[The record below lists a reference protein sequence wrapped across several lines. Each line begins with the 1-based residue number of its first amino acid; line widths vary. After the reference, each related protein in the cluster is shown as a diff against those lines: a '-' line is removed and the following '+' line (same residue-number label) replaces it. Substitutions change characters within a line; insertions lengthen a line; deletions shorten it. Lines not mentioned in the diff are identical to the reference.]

1 MLTVHTSTDTSDDHS
16 PVHTTPKDQVV
27 CAPDFGHRHHAREA
41 GAAARSAARGGWLQT
56 LGKVG
61 YAAQGVVW
69 LLLGWIALQLALG
82 SASSGEATQQGAL
95 ARLADNALGRVLL
108 VVMIVG
114 LVAYAVW
121 QVVEAVWGHTHQEDK
136 KRLAKRIGSAGKAVL
151 SLALAATAVGLLA
164 GSGGGSSSPEQ
175 ATSGV
180 LGVPGG
186 VALVVAVGLAL
197 LVLGAYLVY
206 RGVTASF
213 REKLEPGVDR
223 RVIAA
228 GRVGYAGRGVA
239 VAVVGVLLVLAA
251 ARHDPAQA
259 GGLDAAFTALLRLPL
274 GAVVLGAV
282 ALALM
287 FCGVYQVVVARHLV
301 EG

>member
-1 MLTVHTSTDTSDDHS
+1 MTDGI
-16 PVHTTPKDQVV
+16 Q
-27 CAPDFGHRHHAREA
+27 HHARKAE
-41 GAAARSAARGGWLQT
+41 AAARSSARGGWLQT

-82 SASSGEATQQGAL
+82 SGSSEEATQQGAL

-108 VVMIVG
+108 VVMVVG
-114 LVAYAVW
+114 LVAYGVW
-121 QVVEAVWGHTHQEDK
+121 QAVEAIWGHTRQEQK
-136 KRLAKRIGSAGKAVL
+136 KRLAKRVASAGKAVL
-151 SLALAATAVGLLA
+151 SLALAATAVGLLVGSRG
-164 GSGGGSSSPEQ
+164 GSGSSPEQ

-180 LGVPGG
+180 LSAPGG
-186 VALVVAVGLAL
+186 VALVVVAGLAL

-251 ARHDPAQA
+251 ARHDPEQA
-259 GGLDAAFTALLRLPL
+259 GGLDAAFTALLQLPL

>member
-1 MLTVHTSTDTSDDHS
+1 MTDA
-16 PVHTTPKDQVV
+16 VE
-27 CAPDFGHRHHAREA
+27 HHAREA
-41 GAAARSAARGGWLQT
+41 GAAARSSARGGWLRT

-82 SASSGEATQQGAL
+82 SGSSEEATQEGAL
-95 ARLADNALGRVLL
+95 ARLAGNGLGRVLL
-108 VVMIVG
+108 VVMIAG

-121 QVVEAVWGHTHQEDK
+121 QAVEAIWGHTHQEQK
-136 KRLAKRIGSAGKAVL
+136 KRLAKRLGSAGKAVL
-151 SLALAATAVGLLA
+151 SLALVATAIGLLS
-164 GSGGGSSSPEQ
+164 GSGGDSGGSPEQ

-186 VALVVAVGLAL
+186 FALVVAAGLAL

-251 ARHDPAQA
+251 ARHDPEQA
-259 GGLDAAFTALLRLPL
+259 GGLDAAFTALLQLPL